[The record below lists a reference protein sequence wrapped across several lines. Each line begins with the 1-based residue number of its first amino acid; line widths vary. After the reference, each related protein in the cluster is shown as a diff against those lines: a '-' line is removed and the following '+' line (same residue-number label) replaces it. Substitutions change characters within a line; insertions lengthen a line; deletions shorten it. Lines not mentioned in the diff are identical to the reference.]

1 MQAFVL
7 LGYVEHEGSDVL
19 GVYADLD
26 SARRAL
32 AAFQA
37 SDGDYNQYDGYSLD
51 AREVGAPARYS
62 SVYDRLEV

>member
-7 LGYVEHEGSDVL
+7 LGYVEHEVDVL

-37 SDGDYNQYDGYSLD
+37 EDGDYNQYDGYSLD